1 MPRWLRDRAPYLA
14 LALGTIA
21 LGLAIHLGGASLG
34 RVTRDVLGDA
44 LWAVM
49 MVWWVAAVAPGA
61 PWRAR
66 AAVALGLCFAV
77 EMSQLYHAPAVDAVR
92 ATRAGHLVLG
102 SGFDPRD
109 LVAYTAG
116 VIAAVLLERAALR
129 RRRRRAVAA
138 GLAPSPSTQRSAQP
152 GAADHPR

>member
-1 MPRWLRDRAPYLA
+1 
-14 LALGTIA
+14 
-21 LGLAIHLGGASLG
+21 
-34 RVTRDVLGDA
+34 
-44 LWAVM
+44 M
-49 MVWWVAAVAPGA
+49 MAWWVGAVAPRA
-61 PWRAR
+61 PLRAR

-77 EMSQLYHAPAVDAVR
+77 EVSQLYHAPAVDAVR

-116 VIAAVLLERAALR
+116 VIVAVLLERTVLR

-138 GLAPSPSTQRSAQP
+138 GLAPSPSTQRPAQP
-152 GAADHPR
+152 RAADHPR

>member
-1 MPRWLRDRAPYLA
+1 MPRWLRARAPYLA

-21 LGLAIHLGGASLG
+21 LGLAVHLGGAGLG

-49 MVWWVAAVAPGA
+49 MAWWVGAAAPSA
-61 PWRAR
+61 SLRAR

-77 EMSQLYHAPAVDAVR
+77 EMSQLYHAPAIDAVR

-116 VIAAVLLERAALR
+116 VIAAVLVERVVLR
-129 RRRRRAVAA
+129 RWRRRAVAA
-138 GLAPSPSTQRSAQP
+138 GLAPSPSTR
-152 GAADHPR
+152 